1 MDRRNYNSIK
11 LVIDWFIDWMTGI
24 IMCHRCNLVIM
35 LQALAVL
42 GGSFVSEGG
51 EWFIILLSL

>member
-1 MDRRNYNSIK
+1 
-11 LVIDWFIDWMTGI
+11 MTGI